1 MTGQQT
7 ATVND
12 RIVALLRERGPLS
25 TTAIA
30 IALGKNPGSTRTRV
44 LVLVARGTLE
54 RVPHPDNP
62 EWSLYRAAKA
72 TKGKTKG

>member
-1 MTGQQT
+1 MEQGTT
-7 ATVND
+7 TVND

-25 TTAIA
+25 ATAIA
-30 IALGKNPGSTRTRV
+30 IGLGKNPGSTRTRV
-44 LVLVARGTLE
+44 LILVARGQLE

-72 TKGKTKG
+72 PKGKAKG